1 MSAISFAQISV
12 FKVFSITYPV
22 GLLGEVAAE
31 NDVRLLCGKGAILFV
46 QRRVARIVHRVERLH
61 AVAPFSRVF
70 PRNHGLRRL
79 VNFIAEHLE
88 MFVFDDARVGH
99 FARGVV
105 HHRIA
110 LPIRRVERLG
120 LEPHRAVFQPSETIV
135 VIFVDFSREHD
146 FLRHRFPMRPVGE
159 EIHAGLYLYAVEQPF
174 NQCIIAADKNT

>member
-22 GLLGEVAAE
+22 GLLGEATAE
-31 NDVRLLCGKGAILFV
+31 DDVRFLRGKGMILFV
-46 QRRVARIVHRVERLH
+46 QRRVAGIVHRIERLP
-61 AVAPFSRVF
+61 AVVPFSRLF

-79 VNFIAEHLE
+79 VNVVAEHLE
-88 MFVFDDARVGH
+88 MFVFDDTRVGH

-135 VIFVDFSREHD
+135 VVFVDFSREHD
-146 FLRHRFPMRPVGE
+146 FLRHRFPMRPVGK
-159 EIHAGLYLYAVEQPF
+159 EIRAGLYLYTVEQPF
-174 NQCIIAADKNT
+174 NQCIIAVDKNT